1 MASSRWLL
9 LTLPLALP
17 LSAKEQDNLWQ
28 VGGQWQLDSN
38 QAGVKADASATSGS
52 PMSEKPWSA

>member
-38 QAGVKADASATSGS
+38 QAGVKADAR
-52 PMSEKPWSA
+52 